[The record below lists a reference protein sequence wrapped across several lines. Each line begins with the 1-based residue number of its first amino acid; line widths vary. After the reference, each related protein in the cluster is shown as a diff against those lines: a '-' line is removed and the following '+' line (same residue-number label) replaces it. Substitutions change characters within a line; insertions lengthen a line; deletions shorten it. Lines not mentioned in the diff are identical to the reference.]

1 MVMGGFKAEINILVY
16 QTNPSQLGIEKQLD
30 RPCDFQLGNVA

>member
-16 QTNPSQLGIEKQLD
+16 QIESRQVGDEKQLGWAAG
-30 RPCDFQLGNVA
+30 FSKIYGA